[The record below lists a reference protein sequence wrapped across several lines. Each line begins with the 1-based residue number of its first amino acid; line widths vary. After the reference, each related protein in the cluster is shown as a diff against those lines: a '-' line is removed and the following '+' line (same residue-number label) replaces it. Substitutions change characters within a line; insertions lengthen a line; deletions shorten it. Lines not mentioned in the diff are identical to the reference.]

1 MKADIK
7 KRYETN
13 LDLLNLIVN
22 FCVENNLKATVI
34 TEACAGIFIIPC
46 NDELWIALKDKLKS
60 DERFYQQPIICGEF
74 HDSQIRV
81 KNDRPGNTLARVSIE
96 YYWEKGKNT
105 FYDKVASKLE
115 LRILAGRGFAG
126 NKEYKQI
133 VVDLLKNIYTDAENL
148 NYDQFI

>member
-1 MKADIK
+1 MHFVPLFKEYVLIFKLPKASC
-7 KRYETN
+7 
-13 LDLLNLIVN
+13 DL
-22 FCVENNLKATVI
+22 
-34 TEACAGIFIIPC
+34 
-46 NDELWIALKDKLKS
+46 
-60 DERFYQQPIICGEF
+60 
-74 HDSQIRV
+74 
-81 KNDRPGNTLARVSIE
+81 TLCYTFRA

-148 NYDQFI
+148 NYD